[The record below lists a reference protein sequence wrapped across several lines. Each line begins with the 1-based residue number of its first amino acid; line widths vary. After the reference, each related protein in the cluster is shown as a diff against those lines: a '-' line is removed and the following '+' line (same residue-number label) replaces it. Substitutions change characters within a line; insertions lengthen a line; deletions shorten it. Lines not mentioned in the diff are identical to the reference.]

1 MKSVTGLLKSKIVSP
16 ERAEI
21 LLNAGGILIYPTD
34 TAFGIGSSALAI
46 IFYSYFT
53 TKIDKMTYSIDE
65 AGVAIVQNFASH
77 HS

>member
-1 MKSVTGLLKSKIVSP
+1 MPRMQLHLQQEFLKH
-16 ERAEI
+16 
-21 LLNAGGILIYPTD
+21 LIN

-77 HS
+77 Q